1 VEDFVCAG
9 GNDLMPQNS
18 GIVKLLYREK
28 GFSQDSGD
36 SDIVL
41 LVDQQAKKLILKSSP
56 GANFIDVRTA
66 ERQARSFPKI
76 GIPLKN
82 GENVGRGFEFVVEN
96 EIGPPEKL
104 RHSPRQVYMGP
115 SREP

>member
-1 VEDFVCAG
+1 
-9 GNDLMPQNS
+9 MPSNS
-18 GIVKLLYREK
+18 AIVKLNFKNKAFIEEANE
-28 GFSQDSGD
+28 SE
-36 SDIVL
+36 ITL
-41 LVDQQAKKLILKSSP
+41 LVDTQAKKMVLKSSA

-82 GENVGRGFEFVVEN
+82 GDCVGRGFEFQIEN
-96 EIGPPEKL
+96 DIGPPDKL

-115 SREP
+115 NRE

>member
-1 VEDFVCAG
+1 
-9 GNDLMPQNS
+9 MPMPS
-18 GIVKLLYREK
+18 SPSIIKLNFKNK
-28 GFSQDSGD
+28 GFVQEADESE
-36 SDIVL
+36 ITL
-41 LVDQQAKKLILKSSP
+41 LVDPQAKKMVLKSSP

-82 GENVGRGFEFVVEN
+82 GENIGRGFDFQIET
-96 EIGPPEKL
+96 EIGPPDKL

-115 SREP
+115 TKE

>member
-1 VEDFVCAG
+1 MPTSPAVIKLTFKDKGFVEDT
-9 GNDLMPQNS
+9 S
-18 GIVKLLYREK
+18 ESEIT
-28 GFSQDSGD
+28 
-36 SDIVL
+36 L
-41 LVDQQAKKLILKSSP
+41 LVDAQAKKMVLKSSP

-82 GENVGRGFEFVVEN
+82 GDCVGRGFDFQIEN
-96 EIGPPEKL
+96 DIGPPDKL

-115 SREP
+115 RKE

>member
-1 VEDFVCAG
+1 
-9 GNDLMPQNS
+9 MPMPTS
-18 GIVKLLYREK
+18 PGIVKLNFKNKVFVQEADE
-28 GFSQDSGD
+28 SE
-36 SDIVL
+36 ITL
-41 LVDQQAKKLILKSSP
+41 LVDPQAKKMVLKSSP

-82 GENVGRGFEFVVEN
+82 GENVGRGFEFQIEN
-96 EIGPPEKL
+96 DIGPPDKL

-115 SREP
+115 NKE